1 MGYYAARPQQAEVLV
16 RSKLTCQLILTLLAA
31 TILSFACG
39 GGGNDLAPFD
49 LDSIPTATPPSELP
63 EPLIV
68 AQNEVPI
75 SGATYA
81 VQAGDTLSVIA
92 ERFGTTVDA
101 IVEANDITDATSL
114 DIGQLLIIPGASDD
128 STSVLGATEE
138 PTDEPEETDTPEP
151 TDEPEPTDTPEPTAE
166 ETAPDCEGNVHIVE
180 EGEFPAVI
188 APLYGITVEELL
200 AANDIDPTTLQ
211 IGDCLIIP
219 EPSADEEP

>member
-1 MGYYAARPQQAEVLV
+1 MRPDPTAEVLV
-16 RSKLTCQLILTLLAA
+16 RSQLTRQLILTLLAA
-31 TILSFACG
+31 TLLSFACE
-39 GGGNDLAPFD
+39 GGGNDLAPSD
-49 LDSIPTATPPSELP
+49 LDSIPTATPPAALP

-68 AQNEVPI
+68 AQSEVPV

-114 DIGQLLIIPGASDD
+114 GVGQLLIIPGASDD
-128 STSVLGATEE
+128 GTSVLAATEE
-138 PTDEPEETDTPEP
+138 PTDEPEETNTPG
-151 TDEPEPTDTPEPTAE
+151 PTDTPQPLAE
-166 ETAPDCEGNVHIVE
+166 ETPPACEGDVHIVE

-188 APLYGITVEELL
+188 APLYGITVEELM
-200 AANDIDPTTLQ
+200 AANDGFDPTTLQ

-219 EPSADEEP
+219 EASTDEEP